1 MSFFAVFLCLLA
13 VNSSQITI
21 CSKRGDQILSNI
33 SLSNTSIPD
42 YEEESLLTSTS
53 DMSTKDPGS
62 KWNFLLVKG
71 FLILSLNM
79 FLNILLILGI
89 TREVTVRKRNPHKTL
104 FSASPSSG
112 PPPTLDTWSRSF
124 PSWPDF
130 CCGCSSLN
138 GYKVEF
144 HSFPNIFLSGELHNH
159 HFVLA
164 LHSHSVFCKTCAI
177 ASSAQASPSWSA

>member
-1 MSFFAVFLCLLA
+1 MCLLA
-13 VNSSQITI
+13 ANSSQITI
-21 CSKRGDQILSNI
+21 CSKRGDQILSNV

-53 DMSTKDPGS
+53 DMTTKDPGS

-71 FLILSLNM
+71 FLILPLIM

-89 TREVTVRKRNPHKTL
+89 TREVTVRKRNPYKTL
-104 FSASPSSG
+104 FSASPSLG
-112 PPPTLDTWSRSF
+112 PPPALGSWSRSF

-130 CCGCSSLN
+130 CCSCSSFN
-138 GYKVEF
+138 GYKVGI

-159 HFVLA
+159 QFVLA
-164 LHSHSVFCKTCAI
+164 LHSHSVFCKTS
-177 ASSAQASPSWSA
+177 ASSAPASPSWSA

>member
-21 CSKRGDQILSNI
+21 CSKRGDQILSNV
-33 SLSNTSIPD
+33 SLSNTSIPI

-71 FLILSLNM
+71 FLILPLNM

-104 FSASPSSG
+104 FSVSPFSSG

-130 CCGCSSLN
+130 CRGCSSLN
-138 GYKVEF
+138 GYKVGF
-144 HSFPNIFLSGELHNH
+144 HSFQIILSGELHGH
-159 HFVLA
+159 YFVLA
-164 LHSHSVFCKTCAI
+164 LHSHSVFYKTS
-177 ASSAQASPSWSA
+177 ASSAPASPSWFA

>member
-1 MSFFAVFLCLLA
+1 MFLCLLA

-53 DMSTKDPGS
+53 DMSTKDPSS

-71 FLILSLNM
+71 FLILPLNM

-89 TREVTVRKRNPHKTL
+89 TREVTVRKRNPHKTFV

-112 PPPTLDTWSRSF
+112 PPPTLGSWSRSF

-130 CCGCSSLN
+130 CYSCSSLN
-138 GYKVEF
+138 GYKVVF
-144 HSFPNIFLSGELHNH
+144 HTFPNIF
-159 HFVLA
+159 V
-164 LHSHSVFCKTCAI
+164 
-177 ASSAQASPSWSA
+177 

>member
-71 FLILSLNM
+71 FLILPLNM

-104 FSASPSSG
+104 FSVSPFSSG

-130 CCGCSSLN
+130 CYSCSSLN
-138 GYKVEF
+138 GYKVGF
-144 HSFPNIFLSGELHNH
+144 YTFPNIF
-159 HFVLA
+159 V
-164 LHSHSVFCKTCAI
+164 
-177 ASSAQASPSWSA
+177 